1 MVILCGKQ
9 NIPLRGH
16 RDDARYFDTDYN
28 CGNLQS
34 LLQFKADS
42 GDTVLKEHFK
52 NMKQN
57 ATFHS
62 KII

>member
-1 MVILCGKQ
+1 MYYAE
-9 NIPLRGH
+9 NIPLRGY

-28 CGNLQS
+28 CGDFQS

-42 GDTVLKEHFK
+42 GVTVLKEHFK

-57 ATFHS
+57 ANYRS
-62 KII
+62 KTILKK